1 MFIYKPFQKNQ
12 FIKVTQISQHYWQR
26 VKTSVANDWPEFLL
40 VEQIT
45 VQANHFKS
53 KLLNDSFEAVHKSDW
68 TTLSDCELLTW
79 FLNTKMALKNPII
92 YLLLMCT
99 ETNRLDVKISPNTI
113 DGWRIGRR
121 VSEDCWTVIRYKS
134 ADSWPKLGR
143 CTADDW
149 LTCGVASWW
158 QHNAI

>member
-92 YLLLMCT
+92 YLLLMCI
-99 ETNRLDVKISPNTI
+99 ETNRLDVKISLIFQTLEM
-113 DGWRIGRR
+113 DGESAGGYLK
-121 VSEDCWTVIRYKS
+121 TV
-134 ADSWPKLGR
+134 G
-143 CTADDW
+143 
-149 LTCGVASWW
+149 
-158 QHNAI
+158 Q